1 MAQFTS
7 FANLKEQ
14 REANKKKFC
23 DVSINVICKQLNCTW
38 YDLYIYLYNDEA
50 LWKQRNLSNGKIK
63 QKGVKGNQARKY
75 PVLILANFDLSQTYY
90 T

>member
-23 DVSINVICKQLNCTW
+23 DVSINMICKQLNCTW

-50 LWKQRNLSNGKIK
+50 LFESRETCQMEKLNKKEWKEIRQENI
-63 QKGVKGNQARKY
+63 Q
-75 PVLILANFDLSQTYY
+75 F
-90 T
+90 